1 MKLEFISKSREQITA
16 QLISLMQ
23 PLNGLHGTNNCGF
36 LALRVDNI
44 LRDKEDCEHGMP
56 VPRNN
61 AGIFTSVN
69 YAAASSDASI
79 INSFCADKR
88 LLERC
93 LATTITPGLI
103 DLTSNYEIVDLS
115 INPEAFVPD
124 NTKVKFYKTNYTD
137 ITQRLQLLGMR
148 DEQGI
153 AHGFIIYTHKNKNLG
168 HFTNFLVDANNN
180 VYYLDAQNWA
190 TPESFVTTEPQT
202 GDYLDD
208 IFFIQSRPKALK
220 PQAVKREY
228 TQITPLVKLEGATAE
243 PKTIIAPIPTAIDQD
258 MEAEPENMPSTAT
271 TATAIDK
278 FNAWQTSA
286 EHKFLTSAPPTKHH
300 IDEKEAEEVA
310 DMLANIT
317 LAEDPKR
324 YNGAAF
330 QTYFNL
336 LRESPLPLF
345 DIAPDL
351 LKRPADLTKDLNKK
365 FDVNKD
371 IEFLLLKLNVK
382 PPLAP
387 VICVAKK
394 CITYRVGSEITQLHW
409 GYADK
414 DTLAYPE
421 AKKTSYVEVLHDTDV
436 NECLGKYKTLEEA
449 ERAFTMVKNRS
460 ITMYRRGLKP

>member
-1 MKLEFISKSREQITA
+1 MKLEFIGKSREQITA

-23 PLNGLHGTNNCGF
+23 PLNSLHGTNNCGF
-36 LALRVDNI
+36 LALRIDNI

-69 YAAASSDASI
+69 YAAANSDTSI

-93 LATTITPGLI
+93 LTTTITPGLI
-103 DLTSNYEIVDLS
+103 DLASNYEIVDLT
-115 INPEAFVPD
+115 INTEAFVSD
-124 NTKVKFYKTNYTD
+124 NAKVKFFKTNYTE
-137 ITQRLQLLGMR
+137 ITQRLQSLSMR

-153 AHGFIIYTHKNKNLG
+153 AHGFIIYTHKGKHSG

-180 VYYLDAQNWA
+180 VYYLDAQDWTN
-190 TPESFVTTEPQT
+190 PESFVTFEPQT
-202 GDYLDD
+202 GNYIDD
-208 IFFIQSRPKALK
+208 IFFIQSRPNTLK
-220 PQAVKREY
+220 PRAVKREY
-228 TQITPLVKLEGATAE
+228 TQVQPAVKLEGAATE
-243 PKTIIAPIPTAIDQD
+243 IKTIIAPITTALDQD
-258 MEAEPENMPSTAT
+258 METESENIPSTAMD
-271 TATAIDK
+271 AFLNSSIPVQHNIDI
-278 FNAWQTSA
+278 
-286 EHKFLTSAPPTKHH
+286 E
-300 IDEKEAEEVA
+300 EAEEVA
-310 DMLANIT
+310 TMLAKIT

-351 LKRPADLTKDLNKK
+351 LKRPVDLTKDLNKK
-365 FDVNKD
+365 FDVKED
-371 IEFLLLKLNVK
+371 SEFLLLKLTVN

-394 CITYRVGSEITQLHW
+394 CTTYRVGSEITQLHW

-449 ERAFTMVKNRS
+449 ERAFTMAKNRS